1 MRTFMGNFAADEFI
15 SRRFAVKYFREEQVF
30 PCDCIQFDYKK
41 KSTERD
47 PWIFYIY
54 IKDCL
59 F

>member
-1 MRTFMGNFAADEFI
+1 MGNFAADEFI